1 MIKVREVGV
10 QLDGRWVL
18 DGVDLDAAE
27 GSLTVLVGPNGAGK
41 STLLDVVRGWR
52 RPARG
57 RVQVAGRSL
66 AGLSPKARAA
76 EVAWLAQHPRVH
88 DVMTVTEW
96 LGTARFRFGESPTVA
111 LPAIAEALAEVGMG
125 WAIDRSAHT
134 LSGGEAQRV
143 AVAALVAQEAR
154 VWLLDEPT
162 HHLDPAAVQAILGV
176 LKARLRGG
184 QTMVLV
190 AHQLDE
196 ITSGLEPS
204 DLERVVVVGLR
215 EGTRRFALPLDDPD
229 TVAVALSD
237 LYDVRVDAVRLA
249 GRVRFVVVP

>member
-1 MIKVREVGV
+1 MIRVREVGV

-52 RPARG
+52 RPSRG
-57 RVQVAGRSL
+57 HVEVAGAQL
-66 AGLSPKARAA
+66 ADVSPKARAA

-88 DVMTVTEW
+88 DVMTVAEW
-96 LGTARFRFGESPTVA
+96 LGTARFRFGEAPSA
-111 LPAIAEALAEVGMG
+111 ARPAIEAALAEVGMG
-125 WAIDRSAHT
+125 WAIDRFAHT

-143 AVAALVAQEAR
+143 AIAALIAQEAR

-162 HHLDPAAVQAILGV
+162 HHLDPAAVQSILGV
-176 LKARLRGG
+176 LKVWLHRG

-196 ITSGLEPS
+196 ITSGLAPAEL
-204 DLERVVVVGLR
+204 DRVVVVGLR
-215 EGTRRFALPLDDPD
+215 EGARRFEIPLQDS
-229 TVAVALSD
+229 A
-237 LYDVRVDAVRLA
+237 
-249 GRVRFVVVP
+249 